1 MHYNEYYAV
10 KMARQLMQVQTG
22 SKWGGGGGTSW
33 RFIRIP
39 MEDQV
44 IGVVYG

>member
-22 SKWGGGGGTSW
+22 SKWGGGGTSW
-33 RFIRIP
+33 RFRRTP
-39 MEDQV
+39 MGDQV